1 MTDDADPA
9 LPAAPTP
16 DTPALPRAANPL
28 RARILQ
34 ALVFAAV
41 IGLTVYIY
49 SLGDNL
55 LALQAIGLP
64 GLFLITFLANA
75 TIVLPAPGLLVVASF
90 AGTGLPWW
98 SVGLVAGLGAT
109 LGEMSGYLAG
119 SSGRAIIPD
128 QKMYNRLEGWMQR
141 YGPLTI
147 VGLAFI
153 PSPLFDLAG
162 VIAGALK
169 MPWYAFLFWCLV
181 GKLPKMLLVA
191 YAGSAGIE
199 WIKDLFTLGQAP

>member
-1 MTDDADPA
+1 MSEDAPSAPPA
-9 LPAAPTP
+9 APAAPT
-16 DTPALPRAANPL
+16 L
-28 RARILQ
+28 RTRVIQ
-34 ALVFAAV
+34 GLVFASV
-41 IGLTVYIY
+41 IGLTVFIY

-90 AGTGLPWW
+90 AGTGLPIW
-98 SVGLVAGLGAT
+98 SVGLVAAFGAT
-109 LGEMSGYLAG
+109 LGELSGFLAG
-119 SSGRAIIPD
+119 SSGRAIVPNR
-128 QKMYNRLEGWMQR
+128 QLYNRLEGWMKR

-147 VGLAFI
+147 TVLAFI
-153 PSPLFDLAG
+153 PSPVFDLAG

-169 MPWYAFLFWCLV
+169 MRWYMFLLWCFL

-191 YAGSAGIE
+191 YAGAYSVD
-199 WIKDLFTLGQAP
+199 WLQNLFTFGQSP

>member
-1 MTDDADPA
+1 MTDADPPLQA
-9 LPAAPTP
+9 HPTAAPAAPRP
-16 DTPALPRAANPL
+16 ANPL
-28 RARILQ
+28 RTRSLQ
-34 ALVFAAV
+34 GLVFAAV

-55 LALQAIGLP
+55 LALRAIGLP

-98 SVGLVAGLGAT
+98 AVGLVAGVGAT

-119 SSGRAIIPD
+119 ASGRAIVTD
-128 QKMYNRLEGWMQR
+128 RKTYNRLEGWMGR
-141 YGPLTI
+141 YGSLTI
-147 VGLAFI
+147 TALAFV

-169 MPWYAFLFWCLV
+169 MPWYQFLFWCFL

-191 YAGSAGIE
+191 YAGSAGID
-199 WIKDLFTLGQAP
+199 WIKDLFTLGQSP